1 SKANVMIGYNPIYE
15 YAALPDV
22 DRIVSA
28 IRRSIATKHERIAVG
43 PTSRD
48 DSGRAAP
55 EPEFPEPG
63 STIPATAD
71 AAKRHVQSIT
81 VPVMGEGI
89 RNAKVVS
96 LLKKP
101 GDPIELDD
109 EVCEVETDKA
119 VYPIQSS
126 FTGVMGEWKTNVGD
140 TVEIGQEL
148 GTIVTS
154 EPAFAEPVEATARE
168 SAAASVAAGADRGRA
183 ATGTAMR
190 RPGSPTPATAI
201 EPALSPTITRKLNR
215 VIPANLQIDSR
226 SD

>member
-1 SKANVMIGYNPIYE
+1 
-15 YAALPDV
+15 AAV
-22 DRIVSA
+22 A
-28 IRRSIATKHERIAVG
+28 GTG
-43 PTSRD
+43 G
-48 DSGRAAP
+48 SGRVAAKLEVGLP
-55 EPEFPEPG
+55 RSP
-63 STIPATAD
+63 IPATAD
-71 AAKRHVQSIT
+71 LGEQRVQRIT
-81 VPVMGEGI
+81 VPIMGEGI
-89 RNAKVVS
+89 RNAKIVS

-101 GDPIELDD
+101 GEPIQLDD
-109 EVCEVETDKA
+109 ELCEVETDKA

-126 FTGVMGEWKTNVGD
+126 FNGVMGEWKPNVGD

-201 EPALSPTITRKLNR
+201 EPALSPT
-215 VIPANLQIDSR
+215 
-226 SD
+226 